1 MELVLCV
8 HFNGPESVVIVLP
21 INNRL
26 YGPQVFYE
34 ADRFAEGHSSQI
46 RSGEVDWIEFGKRVI
61 IQWAAGLVVL
71 CAVPVR
77 KIESNASQRSW
88 FSYFGMTVLFIK
100 YR

>member
-46 RSGEVDWIEFGKRVI
+46 RSGEVDWIDFGKKRVI
-61 IQWAAGLVVL
+61 IHWAAAGLVRL
-71 CAVPVR
+71 
-77 KIESNASQRSW
+77 
-88 FSYFGMTVLFIK
+88 
-100 YR
+100 